1 MFKHTLLITI
11 TLLLTACSS
20 LSQQQVDAFGNALA
34 TAQTIAGALSAPGTT
49 KADVDAK
56 LDDLVSRVKQ
66 AQQEYRDAR
75 DQLPKE
81 ALANLDKLSIEVDKI
96 IADIDRSPTPLLR
109 GDTLQLIRLLVQ
121 LRQGVEL

>member
-34 TAQTIAGALSAPGTT
+34 TAQTIAGALSTPGTT
-49 KADVDAK
+49 KADVDNEVA
-56 LDDLVSRVKQ
+56 DLVSRVKQ